1 MVRANKCVYVC
12 RIAYADVKQV
22 DISSENINVIVEHPK
37 HDLEKVSNWMS
48 ANQLT
53 LIKPF

>member
-12 RIAYADVKQV
+12 RIAYADDTHV